1 MGKGKVKEKEN
12 FIKGIP
18 QILILKE
25 KENFIKGIPQ
35 ILILKEK
42 ENFIKGIPRIPP
54 SHKRK
59 GKTSLREFPHL
70 LNYPRPFLLES
81 GHFQFYISKPSLSFI
96 KSVISPYPESS
107 KILKPR

>member
-42 ENFIKGIPRIPP
+42 ENFIKRIPRIPP
-54 SHKRK
+54 SLRNSKKFFFITKLTTFIFLYHKH
-59 GKTSLREFPHL
+59 G
-70 LNYPRPFLLES
+70 
-81 GHFQFYISKPSLSFI
+81 
-96 KSVISPYPESS
+96 
-107 KILKPR
+107 

>member
-42 ENFIKGIPRIPP
+42 ENFIKGIPP
-54 SHKRK
+54 SPKRK

-81 GHFQFYISKPSLSFI
+81 GHFQFYISKPFLSFI
-96 KSVISPYPESS
+96 KSES
-107 KILKPR
+107 